1 MKSSRFY
8 ILQKLFDKP
17 YIFISSCTH
26 TSPNPVMKPQTGIN
40 QLNNKQIKFDSGGYV
55 STGWTI
61 PTLIQVKAIQTSA
74 EEHNVNLVELIQ

>member
-1 MKSSRFY
+1 M
-8 ILQKLFDKP
+8 
-17 YIFISSCTH
+17 
-26 TSPNPVMKPQTGIN
+26 MKPQTGIN